1 MRAHASPRFWK
12 GWYSGA
18 VVKRHDNEER
28 PLEAI
33 RKLASECDVTCP
45 KCGYSLK
52 GIEGPHC
59 PECGYVLSVGA
70 LLDHLDRPR
79 ALDYLVMPW
88 ANIAAGVVYVLS
100 LAAFDPRVLNSRPRM
115 ALMCLPV
122 VAFVALYS
130 LIRSRGRRGKGVH
143 LAAAAC
149 WATSLV
155 NLLLNAVW

>member
-1 MRAHASPRFWK
+1 V
-12 GWYSGA
+12 GA
-18 VVKRHDNEER
+18 VVKRFDNEER

-33 RKLASECDVTCP
+33 RKLASERDVTCP

-52 GIEGPHC
+52 GIQGAHC

-79 ALDYLVMPW
+79 AIDYLVMPW
-88 ANIAAGVVYVLS
+88 ANIAAVVVYVLS
-100 LAAFDPRVLNSRPRM
+100 LAAFDPRAMVSRPRM
-115 ALMCLPV
+115 AVMWLALI
-122 VAFVALYS
+122 AFVVLYS
-130 LIRSRGRRGKGVH
+130 LVRSRGRRGKGVR
-143 LAAAAC
+143 LAAAAA

>member
-33 RKLASECDVTCP
+33 RKLASERDVTCP

-52 GIEGPHC
+52 GIEGAHC

-79 ALDYLVMPW
+79 ALEYLVMPW

-100 LAAFDPRVLNSRPRM
+100 LAAFDPRVMTSRPRI
-115 ALMCLPV
+115 ALMWLPLI
-122 VAFVALYS
+122 AFVVLYS
-130 LIRSRGRRGKGVH
+130 LIRSRGRRGKGVR
-143 LAAAAC
+143 LAAAAA